1 MGRTVEHKKED
12 VRGQLQNFKGCECKE
27 MADSP
32 LQSIEACEGGRRVTQ
47 NGNEIIT
54 SGEMAQPPEYK

>member
-1 MGRTVEHKKED
+1 
-12 VRGQLQNFKGCECKE
+12 

-54 SGEMAQPPEYK
+54 SGELAQPPEYK